1 MADMRKE
8 ISERFKKCRKEE
20 KISARKLAHVLVSE
34 ETLKDY
40 TDDSIRQKIGK
51 IERGTTDPEPI
62 ILKAYCKHFGVTSD
76 FLLGIRDVKTTNED
90 IAMICEYTELSDE
103 SIEEIKNMSDFEKLI
118 FDKMISHY
126 GLINTLIR
134 NIKRFLSISLYK
146 NHIRLEID
154 DKVKKYDKGIAIL
167 TNTLNNS
174 DINKMIYSVIDDNLN
189 DIYYSLEKDKDISKI
204 VEIYTLDNTIR
215 NLRSAEDL
223 PNFQTYANDLDGTV
237 NYVKPKEKG
246 CDTNAKG

>member
-1 MADMRKE
+1 MKKKNNTT
-8 ISERFKKCRKEE
+8 ISERFLNLRLDEE
-20 KISARKLAHVLVSE
+20 PNLSQFAKKLAINELDG
-34 ETLKDY
+34 K
-40 TDDSIRQKIGK
+40 SITAVRQAIMKVENGDQAMPSLYLI
-51 IERGTTDPEPI
+51 
-62 ILKAYCKHFGVTSD
+62 KAYCKHFGVTSD
-76 FLLGIRDVKTTNED
+76 YLLGLRNVKTTNED

-103 SIEEIKNMSDFEKLI
+103 SIEEIKNMSKFEKLI

-237 NYVKPKEKG
+237 NYVKPKKKG
-246 CDTNAKG
+246 CDTK